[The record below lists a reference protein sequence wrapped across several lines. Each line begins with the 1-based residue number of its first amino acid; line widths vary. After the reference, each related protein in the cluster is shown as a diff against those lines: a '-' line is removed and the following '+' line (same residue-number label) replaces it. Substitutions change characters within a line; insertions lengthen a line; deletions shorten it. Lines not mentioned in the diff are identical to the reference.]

1 MMIKNKSTFFCQDCG
16 AQYAKWQGQCQKCS
30 KWNTIEEQIV
40 QSPTK
45 KIWDNSK
52 SELTKSN
59 SLPILISEI
68 NVQSENRIITMDSEF
83 NRVMGGGIVPGSIV
97 LLGGEPGIGKS
108 TLFLQLSLTL
118 KQKVLYVSGEESENQ
133 IKLRADRI
141 RHSKNNCFIYPES
154 KLENIFVQAEKI
166 GPDIIIIDSIQTL
179 TTNSI
184 DSVQGSITQLRSCTA
199 ELINFAKKTSI
210 PIFLIGHINKDG
222 NIAGPKILE
231 HMVDTVLQFEGDN
244 KNLYR
249 ILRVKKNRF
258 GSTNEIGIYE
268 MFSGGLKEILN
279 PSEILIGN
287 KNEKLSG
294 TAICASVEGS
304 RPIMIEVQALVSTAV
319 YGTPQRTTTGINSK
333 RLNMLLAVLEK
344 RAGFNLVSK
353 DIFINITGGLK
364 VEDTANDLAIVAA
377 ILSSSRDKVIDETY
391 CFAAE
396 IGLSGEVR
404 PVNRLEQRIKEAEK
418 LGYSK
423 IFISKYCDK
432 IPTNKIKVIYLSNI
446 TDLMNMLTI

>member
-1 MMIKNKSTFFCQDCG
+1 MLENPS
-16 AQYAKWQGQCQKCS
+16 
-30 KWNTIEEQIV
+30 
-40 QSPTK
+40 K
-45 KIWDNSK
+45 KIWDTSK

-59 SLPILISEI
+59 TSPVLISEI
-68 NVQSENRIITMDSEF
+68 NIQSEKRIITKDSEF
-83 NRVMGGGIVPGSIV
+83 NRVMGGGIVPGSVV

-118 KQKVLYVSGEESENQ
+118 NQKVLYVSGEESETQ

-141 RHSKNNCFIYPES
+141 NHSNNSCFVYSES
-154 KLENIFVQAEKI
+154 KLESIFNQAEKM

-244 KNLYR
+244 KHLYR

-319 YGTPQRTTTGINSK
+319 YGTPQRTTTGI
-333 RLNMLLAVLEK
+333 
-344 RAGFNLVSK
+344 

-377 ILSSSRDKVIDETY
+377 ILSSSGDKVIDETY

-432 IPTNKIKVIYLSNI
+432 IPSDKIKVIYLSNI
-446 TDLMNMLTI
+446 TDLTNMLTI

>member
-1 MMIKNKSTFFCQDCG
+1 M
-16 AQYAKWQGQCQKCS
+16 
-30 KWNTIEEQIV
+30 
-40 QSPTK
+40 
-45 KIWDNSK
+45 
-52 SELTKSN
+52 
-59 SLPILISEI
+59 
-68 NVQSENRIITMDSEF
+68 
-83 NRVMGGGIVPGSIV
+83 
-97 LLGGEPGIGKS
+97 
-108 TLFLQLSLTL
+108 
-118 KQKVLYVSGEESENQ
+118 
-133 IKLRADRI
+133 
-141 RHSKNNCFIYPES
+141 
-154 KLENIFVQAEKI
+154 
-166 GPDIIIIDSIQTL
+166 

-231 HMVDTVLQFEGDN
+231 HMVDTVLYFEGDS
-244 KNLYR
+244 KHLYR

-344 RAGFNLVSK
+344 RAGFNVVSK

-377 ILSSSRDKVIDETY
+377 ILSSGGDKVIDETY

-432 IPTNKIKVIYLSNI
+432 IPSDKIKVIYFVNK
-446 TDLMNMLTI
+446 

>member
-1 MMIKNKSTFFCQDCG
+1 MLKSKTTFFCQNCG
-16 AQYAKWQGQCQKCS
+16 ARYPKWQGQCQKCG
-30 KWNTIEEQIV
+30 KWNTIEEQILENP
-40 QSPTK
+40 SK
-45 KIWDNSK
+45 KIWDTSK

-59 SLPILISEI
+59 SSPVLISEI
-68 NVQSENRIITMDSEF
+68 NIQSEKRVITKDSEF
-83 NRVMGGGIVPGSIV
+83 NRVMGGGIVPGSVI

-118 KQKVLYVSGEESENQ
+118 NQKVLYVSGEESETQ

-141 RHSKNNCFIYPES
+141 NHSNNNCFIYSES
-154 KLENIFVQAEKI
+154 KLENIFDQAEKM

-184 DSVQGSITQLRSCTA
+184 DSVQGSITQLRSCTS

-231 HMVDTVLQFEGDN
+231 HMVDTVLQFEGDS
-244 KNLYR
+244 KHLYR

-344 RAGFNLVSK
+344 RAGFNVVSK

-377 ILSSSRDKVIDETY
+377 ILSSGGDKVIDETY

-432 IPTNKIKVIYLSNI
+432 IPSDKIKVIYLSNI
-446 TDLMNMLTI
+446 TDLTNMLTI